1 MTTHPAAVSAGTIR
15 ARALAAADAL
25 PRTFP
30 IGTFVAANPLHGL
43 EHLPFEQAA
52 TAAAATMG
60 ASSYLSEQEYRDLYA
75 GGRIREHELRRAVVQ
90 HWPDA
95 DRRPS
100 LDDPD
105 VELAVAALLSAPVA
119 AVPSSQVWTRSE
131 QLDLVPDTVVA
142 ERIDAAVARWCAAYL
157 DRGQA
162 DWTLPRSR
170 AGPVRLVA
178 GARRA

>member
-1 MTTHPAAVSAGTIR
+1 MTTQRGAIRASTTR
-15 ARALAAADAL
+15 ARALAATDAL

-30 IGTFVAANPLHGL
+30 LGTFVAANPLHGL

-60 ASSYLSEQEYRDLYA
+60 ASSYLTEHEYRDLYA
-75 GGRIREHELRRAVVQ
+75 AGRIREDELRRAVVQ
-90 HWPDA
+90 HWPEA
-95 DRRPS
+95 DRRPPV
-100 LDDPD
+100 DDPD
-105 VELAVAALLSAPVA
+105 VELAVAALLGAPVA
-119 AVPSSQVWTRSE
+119 PVPASQVRTRSE
-131 QLDLVPDTVVA
+131 QSDLVSDHTVA

-157 DRGQA
+157 DQGQA